1 MPVGINGK
9 HVLLC
14 WRSSGTGRPNDPTS
28 YLPAG
33 LWLDPLCAGRGCVLS
48 PPRPAGI
55 VKVLTQ
61 YQEVFCSLPLQP
73 FPIGELEGWHGHV
86 AGTVC
91 L

>member
-1 MPVGINGK
+1 MPNMCFSV
-9 HVLLC
+9 
-14 WRSSGTGRPNDPTS
+14 GTGRPNDPTS

-33 LWLDPLCAGRGCVLS
+33 LWLDPLRAGRGCVLS
-48 PPRPAGI
+48 PLRPAGI

-61 YQEVFCSLPLQP
+61 YQEVFCPLPLQP
-73 FPIGELEGWHGHV
+73 FPIREQEGRHRRV